1 MNEILPF
8 KEILLLLLSTLSAYL
23 IWRVQFQK
31 DKLKTIESQLSEKK
45 YEIYSELVYIIF
57 DTMHGDKIG
66 KKLNDKEL
74 LKRILNIKK
83 NMFLYS
89 SDNMFQSFTDW
100 TLELDKP
107 GTNGVDH
114 FKKYFKLMKLIRKDM
129 GQTKTK
135 LNLDD
140 FMIFIMQNKEEYQKF
155 KQLYNWE

>member
-1 MNEILPF
+1 MIEAIPL
-8 KEILLLLLSTLSAYL
+8 KEILLLFLSTLSAYL
-23 IWRVQFQK
+23 VWRVQFQK

-66 KKLNDKEL
+66 KKITDKEL

-89 SDNMFQSFTDW
+89 SDQMFQSFTNW

-114 FKKYFKLMKLIRKDM
+114 FKKYFELMKLIRKDM
-129 GQTKTK
+129 GQTRTK
-135 LNLDD
+135 LKLDD
-140 FMIFIMQNKEEYQKF
+140 FMVFIMQNKAEYKKF
-155 KQLYNWE
+155 KELHNW